1 MTGITIAKAM
11 ALQQEF
17 EAHNPPPQVRRACS
31 TILTLAAAGGRVPT
45 DLIEYVQ
52 GWMAKRQQQDRYGK
66 DKEQR

>member
-1 MTGITIAKAM
+1 MIGITIAKAM

-31 TILTLAAAGGRVPT
+31 TILILAAAGGRVPT

-52 GWMAKRQQQDRYGK
+52 SWMARQQRVNKYG
-66 DKEQR
+66 QSL